1 MAQLRIAAAARA
13 AGKDRGTLNRYIKS
27 GKLST
32 TKDASGCIVI
42 ETAELL
48 RVFGEL
54 KGDGGNAATD
64 AAAPA
69 AANSSVQHVL
79 EATLELLKQQLHAA
93 QDRETKLLDMLE
105 WEQQTRRELEQRLL
119 PPAPEAAPPASDDN
133 EEIIFEAEVET
144 IPTEQSAPQ
153 KTEETKK
160 SFIARLFGV

>member
-32 TKDASGCIVI
+32 TKDASGCTVI

-54 KGDGGNAATD
+54 KGDGKDTAAD

-79 EATLELLKQQLHAA
+79 EATLELLKQQLHAS
-93 QDRETKLLDMLE
+93 QDREAKLLDMLE
-105 WEQQTRRELEQRLL
+105 QEQQTRRELEQRLL
-119 PPAPEAAPPASDDN
+119 PPAPEPPAER
-133 EEIIFEAEVET
+133 EEIILEARVENT
-144 IPTEQSAPQ
+144 APERAASQ
-153 KTEETKK
+153 KTEEVKK
-160 SFIARLFGV
+160 GFIARLFG

>member
-54 KGDGGNAATD
+54 KGDGGNAA
-64 AAAPA
+64 APA
-69 AANSSVQHVL
+69 AVNSSVQHVL

-119 PPAPEAAPPASDDN
+119 PPAPEAAPPASEDN

>member
-32 TKDASGCIVI
+32 TKDASGCTVI

-54 KGDGGNAATD
+54 KGDGRD
-64 AAAPA
+64 AASAVAPA

-79 EATLELLKQQLHAA
+79 EATLELLKQQLYAS
-93 QDRETKLLDMLE
+93 QDREAKLLTMLE
-105 WEQQTRRELEQRLL
+105 QEQQTRRELEQRLL
-119 PPAPEAAPPASDDN
+119 PPAAEASAGGEA
-133 EEIIFEAEVET
+133 IIFEAQVENTASERTVPQTMEEV
-144 IPTEQSAPQ
+144 
-153 KTEETKK
+153 KK
-160 SFIARLFGV
+160 GFIARLFGA